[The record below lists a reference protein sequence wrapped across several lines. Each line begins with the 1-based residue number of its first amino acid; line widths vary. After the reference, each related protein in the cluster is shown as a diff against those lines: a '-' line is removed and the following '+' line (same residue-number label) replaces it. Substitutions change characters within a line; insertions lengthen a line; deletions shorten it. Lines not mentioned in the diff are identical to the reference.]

1 MRMVL
6 LFVFCFSP
14 PVPALQP
21 GKENAAVGN
30 GGPPAEEKAA
40 QPGGDSF
47 SLERIEDWNF
57 ILIPARSQITR
68 AEQVLD
74 GYQGSFRNIEG
85 EYRKF
90 YDSIA
95 LQADERV
102 SCFRFRRR
110 RMCSR
115 PRCAASRSTSRT

>member
-6 LFVFCFSP
+6 LFVFLFFAACSGL
-14 PVPALQP
+14 AAGQ
-21 GKENAAVGN
+21 ENAAVGN

-57 ILIPARSQITR
+57 ILSRLDSQITR

-85 EYRKF
+85 
-90 YDSIA
+90 
-95 LQADERV
+95 
-102 SCFRFRRR
+102 
-110 RMCSR
+110 
-115 PRCAASRSTSRT
+115 